1 MSWQLLLVKMT
12 VNLIYY
18 YASFRLYY
26 PYASADIDALYLRLA
41 GGLLGNSITS
51 SSEDE
56 DYAFV
61 FYLYFTNSLPFL
73 SSHPIDQSIYI
84 IYLILYHILRLLI

>member
-1 MSWQLLLVKMT
+1 M
-12 VNLIYY
+12 
-18 YASFRLYY
+18 
-26 PYASADIDALYLRLA
+26 DALYLRAA

-73 SSHPIDQSIYI
+73 SSHPIDQSI
-84 IYLILYHILRLLI
+84 LYYLLIIIPHS